1 MDCNKKTFW
10 MVFVISVCLI
20 CALIS
25 FMVFKLVSLENYMKD
40 NVYQNEVF
48 RETYSKNLHDIN
60 DNLSKINKYFE
71 VNKITINK

>member
-1 MDCNKKTFW
+1 MDFNKKTFC
-10 MVFVISVCLI
+10 MVFVILICLI

-25 FMVFKLVSLENYMKD
+25 FILSKLISLENYMKD

-60 DNLSKINKYFE
+60 ENLSKINKYFE

>member
-10 MVFVISVCLI
+10 MVFVILICLI

-25 FMVFKLVSLENYMKD
+25 FILSKLISLENYMKD

-71 VNKITINK
+71 VNKLTVK